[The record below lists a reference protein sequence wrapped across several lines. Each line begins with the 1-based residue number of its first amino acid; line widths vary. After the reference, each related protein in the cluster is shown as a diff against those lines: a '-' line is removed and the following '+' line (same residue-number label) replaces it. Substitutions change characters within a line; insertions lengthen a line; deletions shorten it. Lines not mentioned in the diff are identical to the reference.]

1 MLAGAYELS
10 RGGVRE
16 ASCNLSFFPGS
27 VWGSSRPG
35 RFWATG
41 DGSTAVHVQIGRSTA
56 VEVPKD
62 FQANWQQNP

>member
-41 DGSTAVHVQIGRSTA
+41 DGSTAPRPDRSEYRYYYTI
-56 VEVPKD
+56 
-62 FQANWQQNP
+62 NSST